1 MIKKISLLISL
12 CIILVACAYNPNN
25 GDSSKKLNITPTFIQ
40 LSNGLGGV
48 IGFYDGFEQ
57 WEDETLQIFA
67 APYLGDP
74 EGEGIFIFEAKMENA
89 AYIEE
94 SGFFQIPE
102 LEPGLYIL
110 LIGPDINQAEAYQKG
125 GNAIKVEVFAGEY
138 TDVGIIDE

>member
-1 MIKKISLLISL
+1 
-12 CIILVACAYNPNN
+12 
-25 GDSSKKLNITPTFIQ
+25 
-40 LSNGLGGV
+40 
-48 IGFYDGFEQ
+48 
-57 WEDETLQIFA
+57 
-67 APYLGDP
+67 
-74 EGEGIFIFEAKMENA
+74 MENA